1 VPPRDRCCPGLV
13 VANSGDVVAAK
24 CSKGG
29 SGETAIG
36 IRTPPDGGSAPGG
49 RISGYPE
56 VVMSE
61 RAAFLARLA
70 RIAVTANPIGV
81 AGWALQVAQPPS

>member
-1 VPPRDRCCPGLV
+1 MFAVPGRAVPI
-13 VANSGDVVAAK
+13 SGDVVAAK
-24 CSKGG
+24 SSKGS

-70 RIAVTANPIGV
+70 RIAVVASLIGI
-81 AGWALQVAQPPS
+81 AGRVLQVVRPPS